1 MSDFFNLSIIS
12 PLCISISSSDNSGYR
27 DLKKDVK
34 EQYGVTLTKI
44 RAIGFSAMMHGYLA
58 FDKAGELLVPFRK

>member
-1 MSDFFNLSIIS
+1 MDDIWGGLQD
-12 PLCISISSSDNSGYR
+12 CYR
-27 DLKKDVK
+27 DLKGRK

-58 FDKAGELLVPFRK
+58 FDKAGELRAVPHMA

>member
-1 MSDFFNLSIIS
+1 MDDIWGGLQD
-12 PLCISISSSDNSGYR
+12 CYR

-58 FDKAGELLVPFRK
+58 FDRLGNFSWRFANREIKSQRE